1 MICLGIKKIIIKKN
15 KAINLVK
22 IYKAAIFNL
31 KKVNFKSLRDKK
43 EI

>member
-1 MICLGIKKIIIKKN
+1 MSGNKKNNNNKKN